1 MKKVLLILSLM
12 TAILLVNGCENLF
25 APGLTNQA
33 PNTNQFLTEQKTAE
47 EVLVNLSYAY
57 NFKDSLV
64 YADLLDS
71 SFKFIFTDFTKDP
84 VLQDNW
90 GRDVDIKTTM
100 GLFRHFE
107 TVNLVWDGT
116 IEDRFEN
123 EEKTEKTIW
132 KSFKLTLDSGIEL
145 STVSGEAIFSFK
157 KFLINPPDTASVW
170 RITKWIDRQSF

>member
-1 MKKVLLILSLM
+1 MKKPILNLLLLLS
-12 TAILLVNGCENLF
+12 ILLFNSCENLF
-25 APGLTNQA
+25 APGLTNKD
-33 PNTNQFLTEQKTAE
+33 PNANQILTEQKTAE
-47 EVLVNLSYAY
+47 EVLINLSYAY

-84 VLQDNW
+84 ILQDDW

-123 EEKTEKTIW
+123 DEKTEKTIW
-132 KSFKLTLDSGIEL
+132 KSFKLTLDGGIEI

-157 KFLINPPDTASVW
+157 KFLLNPSDTASIW